1 MTAGHGPASFLNY
14 PAIREGPSVPY
25 NNEDQSIPVFRGL
38 PLAIGASLISNIGFI
53 QSYLWRDAGF
63 DVVRKIPDLDQ
74 YVARYD
80 PTVVPVYG
88 SEQYMENPRICVPVP
103 ESRRRG
109 NKGYYT
115 SADYRALYQS
125 GNLTPTAVVDA
136 LLSVI
141 RRDTKP
147 PGKHSVAFVECA
159 VEKARAAAVASTQR
173 YKNGKPLGPLDGIP
187 VTVKDEVHI
196 EGYRRT
202 LGTKL
207 DFTGEHAGSTSWCV
221 KKWEEEG
228 AIIIAKSTMHELGLD
243 TTNNNPN
250 FGTPK
255 NPHNP
260 EYYCGG
266 SSGGSGYAVGA
277 GLVPI
282 ALGADGGGSIRIPSS
297 FCGVWGLK
305 PSHSRVSGF
314 PTVGLATTV
323 GVLGPIASNIDDLAL
338 AYRVMATPAPA
349 SSDPQSA
356 SFPSPLSEISH
367 RVPISHTDKTIGI
380 VSAWLDRAE
389 PAVRSTFDKAL
400 TYLRDK
406 KKYTVLEI
414 SIPYIPEGARAHV
427 ITILAE
433 IASGISQSQIPHLTA
448 PNKVMVAMGM
458 NQVSGQDFVAA
469 QRLRSLLM
477 SHLAHLFKKHPG
489 LLIFTPTSPIPGWKI
504 AGGDADLAR
513 GVSDGKSSVRNME
526 YVWLANFTGC
536 PAISCPGGYAIDN
549 GHRVPVGLMAMG
561 EWGSEEDLI
570 AFARDGEGI
579 LDLPDGDE
587 TVAEGRAEQATG
599 LTIPRG
605 AEAVWEDVIES
616 AKKAGA
622 TA

>member
-1 MTAGHGPASFLNY
+1 MASGNGETSFINY
-14 PAIREGPSVPY
+14 PEIREGPSVPY
-25 NNEDQSIPVFRGL
+25 KNEDQSIPVFRGT
-38 PLAIGASLISNIGFI
+38 PLAIGASLISNVSFI
-53 QSYLWRDAGF
+53 QSYFWRNAGF
-63 DVVRKIPDLDQ
+63 GVIREIRDLDQ
-74 YVARYD
+74 YIARYD
-80 PTVVPVYG
+80 PTVIPVHSSG
-88 SEQYMENPRICVPVP
+88 QSTASDAASLPIP
-103 ESRRRG
+103 EARRKG
-109 NKGYYT
+109 DTGYYT
-115 SADYRALYQS
+115 SADYHALYKS
-125 GNLTPTAVVDA
+125 GDLTPTAVVDT

-147 PGKHSVAFVECA
+147 PGKHSVAFLECV

-187 VTVKDEVHI
+187 VTVKDEVHM

-202 LGTKL
+202 LGTKM
-207 DFTGEHAGSTSWCV
+207 DFTGKMAGSTSWCV
-221 KKWEEEG
+221 RNWEEAG
-228 AIIIAKSTMHELGLD
+228 AIVIGKSTMHELGLD

-260 EYYCGG
+260 DYYCGG

-314 PTVGLATTV
+314 PTVGLASTV
-323 GVLGPIASNIDDLAL
+323 GVLGPIASSIDDLAL
-338 AYRVMATPAPA
+338 AYRVMATPAPP

-356 SFPSPLSEISH
+356 AFPSPLSDLSLIPPTS
-367 RVPISHTDKTIGI
+367 RPLNKAIGI
-380 VSAWLDRAE
+380 IPAWLDRAE
-389 PAVRSTFDKAL
+389 PSVRSNFNKAL
-400 TYLRDK
+400 TYLRDRK
-406 KKYTVLEI
+406 NYTILEI

-427 ITILAE
+427 LTIMAE
-433 IASGISQSQIPHLTA
+433 IASGLSPSQISQLTA
-448 PNKVMVAMGM
+448 PNKVLVSMGM
-458 NQVSGQDFVAA
+458 HQISSQDFLAA

-477 SHLAHLFKKHPG
+477 SHLAFLFRKHPG
-489 LLIFTPTSPIPGWKI
+489 LLIFTPTTPIPGWKI

-536 PAISCPGGYAIDN
+536 PAISCPGGYVRDQKN
-549 GHRVPVGLMAMG
+549 GHRVPVGVMAMG

-579 LDLPDGDE
+579 LDLPERDE
-587 TVAEGRAEQATG
+587 ATG

-605 AEAVWEDVIES
+605 AEAVWEDVVEGARKVAS
-616 AKKAGA
+616 A
-622 TA
+622 